1 MKDINKTLSKLGW
14 EINTNSTK
22 AKTLAIEDKKRL
34 PEDCVQA
41 LGKAK
46 DKLTDV
52 VNFGKKWIQTLK
64 ELFSQR
70 NSRRWSS
77 SKPEDSQVT
86 KTSLSE

>member
-14 EINTNSTK
+14 DFNTNSSK
-22 AKTLAIEDKKRL
+22 AQTLAIEDRKSL
-34 PEDCVQA
+34 PPDCTQA

-46 DKLTDV
+46 DKLNDV
-52 VNFGKKWIQTLK
+52 LNFGKKWIQTLK